1 MSRLSFNLNRRQI
14 QNSDKNSWTELT
26 FRNSFKLNQKQ
37 AKYKNTWRL
46 TKFVRHLFDVER
58 INLEKMAVNFQ
69 KKERLKISL
78 FDKFLLISRYMYR
91 MEGIWSFWRG
101 IKPNVLRSALSSGT
115 YFYQLRLF
123 ESLFLKLRSSLSEKS
138 KLRVLVNDESIDF
151 WGSGIARSTTG
162 LLLNPLTI
170 IRTRAELVGCSAFN
184 SITGSF
190 KRIYRKEGM
199 HGYFKGG
206 FLNIVEEFPFGGIF
220 NLVYEEMNRN
230 SGIRFNHRISNR
242 QNSNILRIFER
253 EKIQMLFNATV
264 AGIIAST
271 LTHPIEIA
279 KTKIQSQK
287 QDYKVTSNR
296 SKIISIFRD
305 TYTRFGFNGL
315 FFGLWPRLL
324 KKTFVNSTVFFLYEV
339 LSKRT
344 SPSH

>member
-1 MSRLSFNLNRRQI
+1 
-14 QNSDKNSWTELT
+14 
-26 FRNSFKLNQKQ
+26 
-37 AKYKNTWRL
+37 
-46 TKFVRHLFDVER
+46 
-58 INLEKMAVNFQ
+58 MAVKFQ
-69 KKERLKISL
+69 NKELLKISL
-78 FDKFLLISRYMYR
+78 FDKFLLLSRYMYR

-123 ESLFLKLRSSLSEKS
+123 ESLFLKLRHSLDENS
-138 KLRVLVNDESIDF
+138 KMRFLINDESIDF

-170 IRTRAELVGCSAFN
+170 IRTRAELVGYSNFN

-190 KRIYRKEGM
+190 RKIYRKEGM
-199 HGYFKGG
+199 HGFFKGG

-230 SGIRFNHRISNR
+230 SGIRISDRTPNNK
-242 QNSNILRIFER
+242 NSKVLRIFER
-253 EKIQMLFNATV
+253 EKIQILFNATI

-287 QDYKVTSNR
+287 QDYKLTN
-296 SKIISIFRD
+296 SKSKTVSIFKD
-305 TYTRFGFNGL
+305 VYSRFGFNGM

-324 KKTFVNSTVFFLYEV
+324 KKTCVNSTVFFLYEI